1 MDFTFGAIAL
11 GLLSAGSYG
20 ASDFLGGVISKR
32 NATYTV
38 VFTSQIFGTLA
49 YVLLAILTNDPFPE
63 PRDLAVGALAGV
75 AGVIGI
81 NALYRGLA
89 QQAMSLVAPVSAV
102 IAAVIPVLYSI
113 ATEGPPES
121 LTLLGFVIALAAVWL
136 VSGGASARGIR
147 WDDLRLPVLS
157 GICFGVLFILIS
169 DATRVSTYYPLLAL
183 RGVSLPITFLA
194 AALSRQPYL
203 VPRRYLPLT
212 ILTGLG
218 DAGGNVFFA
227 LAAQAGRLDVASV
240 MAALYPAGTVLL
252 AAIFLREQVARA
264 QRVGILLALAAI
276 VMITI

>member
-20 ASDFLGGVISKR
+20 ASDFLGGLISKR

-49 YVLLAILTNDPFPE
+49 YVVLAVLTNDPVPQ
-63 PRDLAVGALAGV
+63 PRDLVVGALSGI

-89 QQAMSLVAPVSAV
+89 QQPMSLVAPVSAV
-102 IAAVIPVLYSI
+102 VTAVIPVLYSI
-113 ATEGPPES
+113 ATEDAPES
-121 LTLLGFVIALAAVWL
+121 LTLLGFLVALSAVWL
-136 VSGGASARGIR
+136 ISGGASAKGIR
-147 WDDLRLPVLS
+147 WGDLRLPVLA
-157 GICFGVLFILIS
+157 GVCFGVLFILIS
-169 DATRVSTYYPLLAL
+169 DATRSSTYYPLLAL

-194 AALSRQPYL
+194 AAISRQPYL
-203 VPRRYLPLT
+203 VPRRDLPLT
-212 ILTGLG
+212 ILAGLG

-227 LAAQAGRLDVASV
+227 LAAQAGRLDIASV

-252 AAIFLREQVARA
+252 AAVLLHEYVSRA
-264 QRVGILLALAAI
+264 QRIGILLALAAI
-276 VMITI
+276 IMITI